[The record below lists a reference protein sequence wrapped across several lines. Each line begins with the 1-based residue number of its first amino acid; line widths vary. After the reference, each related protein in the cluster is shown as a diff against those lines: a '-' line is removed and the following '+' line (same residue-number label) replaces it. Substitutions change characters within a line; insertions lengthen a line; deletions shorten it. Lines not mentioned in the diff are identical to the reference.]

1 MNETLEIIQSEFAQ
15 ASFETFEMVLI
26 SMIAAAI
33 LGTILGLVLHLASN
47 PIFYKNA
54 KLAIS
59 FEGRHLSCQLLQ
71 ILHVLRSQDMS
82 LLHSI

>member
-47 PIFYKNA
+47 PIFIKT
-54 KLAIS
+54 
-59 FEGRHLSCQLLQ
+59 G
-71 ILHVLRSQDMS
+71 
-82 LLHSI
+82 

>member
-33 LGTILGLVLHLASN
+33 LGTILGLVLHWHR
-47 PIFYKNA
+47 IRFFIKT
-54 KLAIS
+54 
-59 FEGRHLSCQLLQ
+59 G
-71 ILHVLRSQDMS
+71 
-82 LLHSI
+82 

>member
-33 LGTILGLVLHLASN
+33 LGN
-47 PIFYKNA
+47 D
-54 KLAIS
+54 
-59 FEGRHLSCQLLQ
+59 
-71 ILHVLRSQDMS
+71 LRT
-82 LLHSI
+82 SITSGIESDFL

>member
-47 PIFYKNA
+47 PIFYKNRVVTV
-54 KLAIS
+54 S
-59 FEGRHLSCQLLQ
+59 YTHLTLPT
-71 ILHVLRSQDMS
+71 ILRV
-82 LLHSI
+82 

>member
-47 PIFYKNA
+47 PIFYKNRVVNGITGTIINVIRSLPFIILIIVLQP
-54 KLAIS
+54 LA
-59 FEGRHLSCQLLQ
+59 RLL
-71 ILHVLRSQDMS
+71 
-82 LLHSI
+82 

>member
-47 PIFYKNA
+47 PIFIKT
-54 KLAIS
+54 
-59 FEGRHLSCQLLQ
+59 GQLMALQ
-71 ILHVLRSQDMS
+71 ERSSM
-82 LLHSI
+82 

>member
-33 LGTILGLVLHLASN
+33 LVTAFRTMGAEFSGRNDLPVCVQ
-47 PIFYKNA
+47 FYC
-54 KLAIS
+54 
-59 FEGRHLSCQLLQ
+59 RQLL
-71 ILHVLRSQDMS
+71 LW
-82 LLHSI
+82 